1 MTDLERML
9 MVSLKTEERME
20 KIASNDPIYAAM
32 AITLTGLLGATV
44 IDAIRDNQEARAFR
58 RNQQAS
64 WYKLTT
70 KYPEFGKD
78 PEAASNFYAI
88 FQVSPE
94 IGSVPQ
100 FVAPILRQARS
111 YGTEGF
117 PLEAVKALQDV
128 DNSVAMRREMYARRP
143 GSGTRIRDIMASNAD
158 EGARAMAREII
169 TPSSS

>member
-70 KYPEFGKD
+70 KYPEFGED
-78 PEAASNFYAI
+78 PEAASNFHAI

-117 PLEAVKALQDV
+117 PIDTVRSLQ
-128 DNSVAMRREMYARRP
+128 SASQMAAQSRESYAKRP
-143 GSGTRIRDIMASNAD
+143 GSATRIRNLMESSAS
-158 EGARAMAREII
+158 EGAKMMARQI
-169 TPSSS
+169 SSSQS